1 MAHAPGRRK
10 RWRIAPT
17 GRIRLVGVSF
27 LAILGIVLWNLVAIQ
42 GVDQQQAAAKAL
54 EGRLVEVTLPAH
66 RGAIQAA
73 DGTLLADNAARF
85 RLVVDQQNVAEYSDD
100 EGELLGAW
108 GASQELAGVLDTEPG
123 LLHPK
128 LDGDR
133 RWNVVATGLTSEVR
147 DEIKELEIPGLT
159 FEKYA
164 IRSYP
169 SGAVGGNLVGFVGSD
184 GQPLAGLEY
193 SYDDILAGEDGKQQ
207 YERGLLGERIP
218 LGDTSHTPA
227 VDGTGIR
234 LTIDPTIQHYAQ
246 EAAAQAA
253 EEHEAEW
260 ASVVM
265 MDVQTGKILAA
276 SEAPSVD
283 PNAPGSV
290 DAEDRGSR
298 IFTAGFEPGST
309 AKMITVAGLL
319 EEGLLTPTDEFV
331 VPDEWTAPNDEEF
344 RDSSSHPDQK
354 LTLAGILAQSS
365 NTGTI
370 LAGNELSTDQRY
382 DYLSRFGFGE
392 TSDIGFPGETG
403 GVLHPADEWDGR
415 TKYTVMFGQGMTAN
429 AVQTTA
435 AFAAIANGGVLPD
448 SQLVDGT
455 VDPSG
460 RFTPA
465 EVGKG
470 TRVVSEDTSAQV
482 LDMLEHV
489 VVSGT
494 AGNADVPGYR
504 VGGKTGTAQ
513 APAAEGGGY
522 DGYTASFVGV
532 APVDNPRIAV
542 SVTLQRPREGYYGGQ
557 SAAPVFSDVTGFALR
572 HLRVPLSTGEPS
584 DTPMEW
590 K

>member
-1 MAHAPGRRK
+1 MAQAPRRK
-10 RWRIAPT
+10 RWRIAPV
-17 GRIRLVGVSF
+17 GRIRIVGVSF
-27 LAILGIVLWNLVAIQ
+27 VLVLAAVLWNLVAIQ

-54 EGRLVEVTLPAH
+54 EGRLVTVTLPAH
-66 RGAIQAA
+66 RGSIQAA

-85 RLVVDQQNVAEYSDD
+85 RLVVDQQNVSGYTDD
-100 EGELLGAW
+100 DGDPLGAW
-108 GASQELAGVLDTEPG
+108 GAAEELAGVLDTQPG

-128 LDGDR
+128 LDGER

-147 DEIKELEIPGLT
+147 DEIDALEIPGLT
-159 FEKYA
+159 FEEYA

-193 SYDDILAGEDGKQQ
+193 QYDDLLAGEDGKQQ

-218 LGDTSHTPA
+218 LGDSSHTPA
-227 VDGTGIR
+227 VDGTGVR

-246 EAAAQAA
+246 EAAAEAA
-253 EEHEAEW
+253 KEHEAEW
-260 ASVVM
+260 ASIVM
-265 MDVQTGKILAA
+265 MDVETGKILAA

-290 DAEDRGSR
+290 DPEDRGSR
-298 IFTAGFEPGST
+298 IFSAAFEPGST

-319 EEGLLTPTDEFV
+319 DEGLLEPTDEFV

-370 LAGNELSTDQRY
+370 MAGKELTPEQRY
-382 DYLSRFGFGE
+382 EYFTRFGFG
-392 TSDIGFPGETG
+392 SPSGIDFPGETG
-403 GVLHPADEWDGR
+403 GVVHPVDEWDGR

-435 AFAAIANGGVLPD
+435 AFAAIANDGVLPD

-455 VDPSG
+455 VDASG
-460 RFTPA
+460 RFTPS
-465 EVGKG
+465 EVGQG
-470 TRVVSEDTSAQV
+470 TRVVSEDSSDQV

-489 VVSGT
+489 VVNGT
-494 AGNADVPGYR
+494 AGNAAVPGYR

-532 APVDNPRIAV
+532 APVDDPRIAV

-572 HLRVPLSTGEPS
+572 HLRVPLSSGEPS
-584 DTPMEW
+584 DTPIEW

>member
-1 MAHAPGRRK
+1 MAQAPRRK
-10 RWRIAPT
+10 RWRIAPV
-17 GRIRLVGVSF
+17 GRIRIVGVSF
-27 LAILGIVLWNLVAIQ
+27 VLVLAAVLWNLVAIQ

-54 EGRLVEVTLPAH
+54 EGRLVTVTLPAH
-66 RGAIQAA
+66 RGSIQAA

-85 RLVVDQQNVAEYSDD
+85 RLVVDQQNVSGYTDD
-100 EGELLGAW
+100 DGDPLGAW
-108 GASQELAGVLDTEPG
+108 GAAEELAGVLDTQPG

-128 LDGDR
+128 LDGER

-147 DEIKELEIPGLT
+147 DEIDALDSPGLT
-159 FEKYA
+159 FEEYA

-193 SYDDILAGEDGKQQ
+193 QYDDLLAGEDGKQQ

-218 LGDTSHTPA
+218 LGDSSHTPA
-227 VDGTGIR
+227 VDGTGVR

-246 EAAAQAA
+246 EAAAEAA
-253 EEHEAEW
+253 KEHEAEW
-260 ASVVM
+260 ASIVM
-265 MDVQTGKILAA
+265 MDVETGKILAA

-290 DAEDRGSR
+290 DPEDRGSR
-298 IFTAGFEPGST
+298 IFSAAFEPGST

-319 EEGLLTPTDEFV
+319 DEGLLEPTDEFV

-370 LAGNELSTDQRY
+370 MAGKELTPEQRY
-382 DYLSRFGFGE
+382 EYFTRFGFG
-392 TSDIGFPGETG
+392 SPSGIDFPGETG
-403 GVLHPADEWDGR
+403 GVVHPVDEWDGR

-435 AFAAIANGGVLPD
+435 AFAAIANDGVLPD

-455 VDPSG
+455 VDASG
-460 RFTPA
+460 RFTPS
-465 EVGKG
+465 EVGQG
-470 TRVVSEDTSAQV
+470 TRVVSEDSSDQV

-489 VVSGT
+489 VVNGT
-494 AGNADVPGYR
+494 AGNAAVPGYR

-513 APAAEGGGY
+513 APAAEGGG
-522 DGYTASFVGV
+522 D
-532 APVDNPRIAV
+532 
-542 SVTLQRPREGYYGGQ
+542 
-557 SAAPVFSDVTGFALR
+557 
-572 HLRVPLSTGEPS
+572 
-584 DTPMEW
+584 
-590 K
+590 